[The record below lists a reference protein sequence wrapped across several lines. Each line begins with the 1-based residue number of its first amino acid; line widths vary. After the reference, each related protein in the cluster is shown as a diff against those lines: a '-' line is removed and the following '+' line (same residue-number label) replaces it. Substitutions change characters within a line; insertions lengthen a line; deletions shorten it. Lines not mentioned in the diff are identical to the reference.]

1 MAKKSFR
8 TAIDKT
14 NLNERSGIKSL
25 VSSTAAAPK
34 DKEATEPK
42 PVEENIPEDIR
53 QTFIIRED
61 YLEKLKDYVHMIRI
75 SEDSYYTQKDAMHE
89 ALDMLFESAGDIPAR
104 PDKLKQREKDR
115 AQRIRRARNR

>member
-14 NLNERSGIKSL
+14 KLNERSGIKSL
-25 VSSTAAAPK
+25 VSSPAAES
-34 DKEATEPK
+34 KETETPK
-42 PVEENIPEDIR
+42 PVEDKIPEDIR
-53 QTFIIRED
+53 QTFIVRED

-89 ALDMLFESAGDIPAR
+89 ALDMLFESAGEIPNR
-104 PDKLKQREKDR
+104 PEKLKQREKDR
-115 AQRIRRARNR
+115 AQRIKRARNR